1 MQVQYGVHDK
11 QQVLL
16 CHLQLQTP
24 GTNLLCQCV
33 SLHWLVHSSG
43 SCDGSIHINGPASIK
58 QTLHDALQA
67 LTTHAWPVAQ
77 IFLLLSCPVPILSMA
92 HAQSARQHCMPAA
105 ANVCKGKMFFYQ
117 SFVMSG
123 TLSIVSD
130 WICWVSLGVVFLWV
144 ALCLTM
150 NMSGHSMT
158 GQQGDPVLHLA
169 ALSIW
174 QLWVCLPTTILR
186 RLRFCWK
193 TDTKLPEGALG
204 LLAALSCCDAARQP
218 ATVGPHSS
226 CTCSVI
232 TGLLWGPTVA
242 GCLAASKVLLGT
254 NRYKLTMSFCKSA
267 YMHIDSSHL
276 GYSVAQSSSSI

>member
-1 MQVQYGVHDK
+1 M
-11 QQVLL
+11 LL

-43 SCDGSIHINGPASIK
+43 SCDDSIHINGPASIK

-150 NMSGHSMT
+150 NMSGHKHDRAARGPS
-158 GQQGDPVLHLA
+158 DPSGSFVHLA
-169 ALSIW
+169 AMGLSSNNH
-174 QLWVCLPTTILR
+174 
-186 RLRFCWK
+186 
-193 TDTKLPEGALG
+193 
-204 LLAALSCCDAARQP
+204 LAS
-218 ATVGPHSS
+218 
-226 CTCSVI
+226 
-232 TGLLWGPTVA
+232 
-242 GCLAASKVLLGT
+242 SKVLLEDRHKVARG
-254 NRYKLTMSFCKSA
+254 SA
-267 YMHIDSSHL
+267 GSPCCPVML
-276 GYSVAQSSSSI
+276 